1 MLAIFYANGTW
12 PEVNNMFSS
21 KHGESAIS
29 AAHSFMARGKRV
41 SGPGDLF
48 GLSSEYV
55 TNLIGVTIDIN
66 FDDFK
71 STILSYSGKLA

>member
-12 PEVNNMFSS
+12 PEVNNLFSS

-29 AAHSFMARGKRV
+29 AAHSFMTRGERV

-48 GLSSEYV
+48 GLSS
-55 TNLIGVTIDIN
+55 
-66 FDDFK
+66 
-71 STILSYSGKLA
+71 